1 MKEFSIYQDTNGEW
15 IVTSDRIPG
24 FSAKGKTQEEAIEK
38 MKTAFRVYYPCGEC
52 KDK

>member
-1 MKEFSIYQDTNGEW
+1 MKEFSIYQNIGGEW
-15 IVTSDRIPG
+15 VVTCDKLPG

-38 MKTAFRVYYPCGEC
+38 MKAAFRVYYPCGEC